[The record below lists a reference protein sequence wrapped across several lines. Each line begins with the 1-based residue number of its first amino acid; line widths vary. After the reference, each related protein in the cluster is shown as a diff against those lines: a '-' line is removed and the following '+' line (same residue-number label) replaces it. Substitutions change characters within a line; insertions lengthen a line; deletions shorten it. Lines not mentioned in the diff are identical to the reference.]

1 MSRRRNRCS
10 DTGDLLG
17 WVPSQPV
24 KAFDPSRVR
33 AASLGA
39 QIARGV
45 SESLKSAGRSRE
57 QIAREMSE
65 YLGES
70 VTTNVIDKYASEA
83 AAEHVINVVRFVALL
98 HATRDRRLLQMIA
111 EPFGWAVIEERHVD
125 AIALAEALEA
135 KEELERE
142 IAARRRRL
150 NQGGG
155 TR

>member
-1 MSRRRNRCS
+1 MARRRRSHCS
-10 DTGDLLG
+10 DTGDLLA

-150 NQGGG
+150 NQGGQ
-155 TR
+155 R